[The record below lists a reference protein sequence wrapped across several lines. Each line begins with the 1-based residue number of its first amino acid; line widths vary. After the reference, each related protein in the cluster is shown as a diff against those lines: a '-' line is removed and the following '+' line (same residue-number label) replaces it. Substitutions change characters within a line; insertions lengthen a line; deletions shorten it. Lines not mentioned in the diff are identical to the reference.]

1 MPFASSVVQNTGMV
15 GFTALIAAIA
25 LQPSTETYTP
35 ARHTQFIRTS
45 FASSEKAM
53 NDYAGKKSTKAATA
67 AKLGKAMGE
76 NRRYQVSLNFYMQQ
90 MDKKEGTTVLRTIQW
105 AGTYDAYLTSQI
117 LGLEGDGQSREFAK
131 ILGNK
136 LRQWASAKK

>member
-1 MPFASSVVQNTGMV
+1 MV
-15 GFTALIAAIA
+15 GITAAIAAIA
-25 LQPSTETYTP
+25 LQQSTDSYSP
-35 ARHTQFIRTS
+35 ARHNQFIRTS
-45 FASSEKAM
+45 FASCEKVVSAF
-53 NDYAGKKSTKAATA
+53 AGKKATKAETA
-67 AKLGKAMGE
+67 SKLGKAMGE

-105 AGTYDAYLTSQI
+105 AGTYDAFLTSQI